1 MKNLT
6 KLAAA
11 LSLALA
17 AGNASAALTLP
28 SVGDGLSQ
36 LLFSLEDNNAASTNF
51 KHTFALDLSLG
62 NPGLNYT
69 SFLNDTFGSTTLTW
83 DLSTVSQFANFAA
96 DTASLRWSV
105 VGGNQRT
112 TANAATTWGALAT
125 AHNGAAD
132 FPAVNGTNVVRTAL
146 TATGSIGAYE
156 QSFINPA
163 LGAAQAANINPFTAT
178 TSTYETKLADLG
190 GLQDSTGLHTLGAG
204 SNDLWRAT
212 LATTGA
218 GDLIQYSQLGTF
230 TLSANNILSYS
241 AFAPAPAAVPVPAAI
256 WLFGSALLGMLGFT
270 RRDNAKGLAA

>member
-11 LSLALA
+11 VSLVLA
-17 AGNASAALTLP
+17 AGNASATLLVP
-28 SVGDGLSQ
+28 SNATDGVSQ
-36 LLFSLEDNNAASTNF
+36 LLFSLEDNNAASANF

-62 NPGLNYT
+62 QPGLNYS

-105 VGGNQRT
+105 LGGDQRT

-125 AHNGAAD
+125 SHNGAAD
-132 FPAVNGTNVVRTAL
+132 FPVLNGTNVVRTAL
-146 TATGSIGAYE
+146 TTTGSIGAYYGYVNGLIGAN
-156 QSFINPA
+156 QAVDIANASVTNSQYQDRIN
-163 LGAAQAANINPFTAT
+163 N
-178 TSTYETKLADLG
+178 LG
-190 GLQDSTGLHTLGAG
+190 GLQDSTGLHTTGEG
-204 SNDLWRAT
+204 GNDLWRAT

-218 GDLIQYSQLGTF
+218 GDAIQYSKLGSF
-230 TLSANNILSYS
+230 TLTGNTLSYNAIS
-241 AFAPAPAAVPVPAAI
+241 AVPVPAAV